1 MDDENKTAEIEED
14 REEVQDEIEDQGG
27 ETADEAAEQRTD
39 DYEGLSRKL
48 DDLLD
53 MVKGGFAALDE
64 KVGALG
70 VVTIEDGGAFNSG
83 EIAEEVADAAED
95 AIAEILDIEDLDLL

>member
-14 REEVQDEIEDQGG
+14 REEVREEIEDQGG
-27 ETADEAAEQRTD
+27 ETAEEAAEQRTD

-53 MVKGGFAALDE
+53 MVKSGLASLDE
-64 KVGALG
+64 KIGALG
-70 VVTIEDGGAFNSG
+70 VVTIENGASFNTG
-83 EIAEEVADAAED
+83 DIANEAADAAEET
-95 AIAEILDIEDLDLL
+95 IGEILDIEDLDLL